1 MTDSDEGP
9 GGEDTDHR
17 GTPHADREG
26 HEMPSRRTDPAGAR
40 RTGEAPEGGGGEPRA
55 DGCRGVSDDAVGDGR
70 PASDTVRDSH
80 PASGTV
86 GPGSPGTGP
95 TPSVD
100 SLLAAAVRAGTGD
113 GSAGE
118 ARAVAAFRAVWE
130 RGARTART
138 RRRDDWRPNARRR
151 VQRSI
156 RTTLA
161 ALLATLA
168 LGGVAVAA
176 IGSAARDD
184 EGAGREHTGDHGG
197 DPRPRTTD
205 GAPVRP
211 GPATAGRPDR
221 DREPTASRQRDD
233 VDPSHAGG
241 KGKGYGYGN
250 GYSNDNDNDNDKGKG
265 YGASEGDARRPSSRP
280 GATGVP
286 DEPGPPDGV
295 RKPPGAERGRAG
307 TGRKP
312 RGEVRAPETK

>member
-17 GTPHADREG
+17 GLLHADREG
-26 HEMPSRRTDPAGAR
+26 HEMPSRRADPTGAR
-40 RTGEAPEGGGGEPRA
+40 RTGEAGEGGGGEPPA
-55 DGCRGVSDDAVGDGR
+55 DGCRGVSDAVGDG
-70 PASDTVRDSH
+70 D
-80 PASGTV
+80 PASGTA

-95 TPSVD
+95 TPFVD
-100 SLLAAAVRAGTGD
+100 SLLAAAVRGGAGP

-118 ARAVAAFRAVWE
+118 ARAVAAFRAMWE

-151 VQRSI
+151 LQRSI

-184 EGAGREHTGDHGG
+184 EGAGREPMVDHGG
-197 DPRPRTTD
+197 DRRPRSTD
-205 GAPVRP
+205 NAPARP
-211 GPATAGRPDR
+211 GPATADHPDR
-221 DREPTASRQRDD
+221 DRGPTASRQRDG
-233 VDPSHAGG
+233 VDPSHTGG
-241 KGKGYGYGN
+241 KG
-250 GYSNDNDNDNDKGKG
+250 NDKGKG
-265 YGASEGDARRPSSRP
+265 NGNGTSEGDARRPSSRP
-280 GATGVP
+280 GAAGVP
-286 DEPGPPDGV
+286 DAPGPPDGV
-295 RKPPGAERGRAG
+295 RKPPGAERGPAG

>member
-9 GGEDTDHR
+9 GGEDTDHS
-17 GTPHADREG
+17 GHPHADREG

-40 RTGEAPEGGGGEPRA
+40 RAGEAREGGGRERRA
-55 DGCRGVSDDAVGDGR
+55 DGCRGVSDAVGDGR
-70 PASDTVRDSH
+70 PASGTARDGR

-86 GPGSPGTGP
+86 GPGHPGTAS

-100 SLLAAAVRAGTGD
+100 SLLAAAVRGGAGA

-176 IGSAARDD
+176 IGSAARDH

-197 DPRPRTTD
+197 NPRPRTTD
-205 GAPVRP
+205 GAPARP
-211 GPATAGRPDR
+211 GPATADRP
-221 DREPTASRQRDD
+221 DREPTASRQHDD
-233 VDPSHAGG
+233 IDPSPADGKSKSKG
-241 KGKGYGYGN
+241 KGKG
-250 GYSNDNDNDNDKGKG
+250 KGT
-265 YGASEGDARRPSSRP
+265 SEGDTRRPSSRP
-280 GATGVP
+280 GAPGVSGVP

-295 RKPPGAERGRAG
+295 RRPPGAERGLAG